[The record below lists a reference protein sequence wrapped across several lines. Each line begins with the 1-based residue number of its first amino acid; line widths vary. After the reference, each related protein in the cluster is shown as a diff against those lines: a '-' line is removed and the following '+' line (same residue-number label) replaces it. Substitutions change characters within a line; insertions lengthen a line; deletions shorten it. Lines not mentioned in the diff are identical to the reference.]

1 MIMYDIAVKAVS
13 ECYPCLRRLVHQAA
27 GLATDDGEL
36 KAEAIREGL
45 RVVDENFSTDAITIA
60 ISTEIHRAVK
70 EITANPDPYR
80 GVKDEETRL
89 SRELIGEVSP
99 AYPRDFKGHLALSA
113 LGNVIDFFR
122 DLDTIRKDMR
132 SPVEFFL
139 DDSDKFEKK
148 LEKATSVL
156 FLADNAGEVFFDLPV
171 VKWMAGFA
179 RVTYVVK
186 ESPVQDDTTLK
197 DLRIAGLEGEL
208 DRVITTGTATP
219 GVLLH
224 LASDEFKR
232 EFAAADLILA
242 KGMGYY
248 ETLSEFPGD
257 GRVLHCLMAK
267 CKPVADSIG
276 VPLNSYVAML
286 R

>member
-1 MIMYDIAVKAVS
+1 MKAVS
-13 ECYPCLRRLVHQAA
+13 ECYPCLRRLVYQAA
-27 GLATDDGEL
+27 GLATDDEEL
-36 KAEAIREGL
+36 KAEAVREGL
-45 RVVDENFSTDAITIA
+45 RVVDENFSADVITIA
-60 ISTEIHRAVK
+60 IATEIHQLVK

-80 GVKDEETRL
+80 GVKDEEIRI
-89 SRELIGEVSP
+89 SRELISEVSP
-99 AYPRDFKGHLALSA
+99 AYHQDFKGYLALSA

-122 DLDTIRKDMR
+122 DFDTIRGDMR
-132 SPVEFFL
+132 GQVEFFL
-139 DDSDKFEKK
+139 DDSDKFERK
-148 LEKATSVL
+148 LEKATNVL
-156 FLADNAGEVFFDLPV
+156 LLADNSGEVFFDLPL
-171 VKWMAGFA
+171 VKWMARFVL
-179 RVTYVVK
+179 VTYVVK
-186 ESPVQDDTTLK
+186 ESPVQDDTTLD

-208 DRVITTGTATP
+208 DRVITTGIATP

-248 ETLSEFPGD
+248 EALSEFPGD
-257 GRVLHCLMAK
+257 GRILYCLMAK
-267 CKPVADSIG
+267 CQPVADSLA

>member
-1 MIMYDIAVKAVS
+1 MKAVS
-13 ECYPCLRRLVHQAA
+13 ECYQCLSRLAHQAA
-27 GLATDDGEL
+27 ELATNDEEL
-36 KAEAIREGL
+36 RAEAIREGQ
-45 RVVDENFSTDAITIA
+45 RIVDDNFSTDVLTIEIA
-60 ISTEIHRAVK
+60 TKIHRAVMV
-70 EITANPDPYR
+70 ITANPDPYR
-80 GVKDEETRL
+80 AVKDGEIRI

-99 AYPRDFKGHLALSA
+99 AYTNDFKGYLALSA
-113 LGNVIDFFR
+113 AGNAIDFFR
-122 DLDTIRKDMR
+122 DFHTIRKDMR
-132 SPVEFFL
+132 NKVEFLL
-139 DDSDKFEKK
+139 DDSDKFETK
-148 LEKATSVL
+148 LVKATNVL

-171 VKWMAGFA
+171 IKWMERFTP
-179 RVTYVVK
+179 VTYVVK
-186 ESPVQDDTTLK
+186 ESPVQDDITLQ
-197 DLRIAGLEGEL
+197 DLRMAGLEKDL

-248 ETLSEFPGD
+248 ETLSEFAGD

-267 CKPVADSIG
+267 CQPVADSIG
-276 VPLNSYVAML
+276 VPLNSYIAML

>member
-1 MIMYDIAVKAVS
+1 MKAVS

-27 GLATDDGEL
+27 GLATDDEEL

-45 RVVDENFSTDAITIA
+45 KAVDENFSADVTTIA
-60 ISTEIHRAVK
+60 IATEIHQIVK

-80 GVKDEETRL
+80 GVKDEEIRI
-89 SRELIGEVSP
+89 SRELISEVSP
-99 AYPRDFKGHLALSA
+99 AYPQDFKGYLALSA

-122 DLDTIRKDMR
+122 DFDTIRGDMR
-132 SPVEFFL
+132 CKVEFFL
-139 DDSDKFEKK
+139 DDSDKFERK
-148 LEKATSVL
+148 LEKATNVL
-156 FLADNAGEVFFDLPV
+156 FLADNSGEVFFDLPL
-171 VKWMAGFA
+171 VKWMERSA

-186 ESPVQDDTTLK
+186 GSPVQDDTTLD
-197 DLRIAGLEGEL
+197 DLRIAGVEGEL
-208 DRVITTGTATP
+208 GRVITTGTATP

-248 ETLSEFPGD
+248 EALSEFPGD
-257 GRVLHCLMAK
+257 GRLLYCLMAK
-267 CKPVADSIG
+267 CQPVADSLG
-276 VPLNSYVAML
+276 APLNGYVAML